1 MSKLRPFLL
10 KHRLLLPKAE
20 AFSVYAEASF
30 VQTDASSYSK
40 AFSAQVQTQMF
51 TQTEAFYIQSE
62 ASVHYEAYSS
72 QTQAFYQSNLRFL
85 LPKQV
90 FYLSRS
96 CLLKP
101 RPLSKPKLR
110 FHLPNTEAS
119 SAQNRGLFHAILG
132 QSPFHPI
139 HIFYCQS
146 FHKMLFCPQGLW
158 DYSRCYVVY

>member
-10 KHRLLLPKAE
+10 KLRFLLPKAE
-20 AFSVYAEASF
+20 AFPVYAEASF

-40 AFSAQVQTQMF
+40 AFSAQVQTKMF

-62 ASVHYEAYSS
+62 ASVHYEAYSA

-90 FYLSRS
+90 FHLSRF

-110 FHLPNTEAS
+110 FHLPNTEASSIQAEAS

-146 FHKMLFCPQGLW
+146 FHKI
-158 DYSRCYVVY
+158 